1 MGEFPSSL
9 LFDLRLAAPRVLS
22 SHSLYS
28 VAASSQ
34 FQNPISSLDSQC
46 RRKTTTTKAGRHS
59 TRNNHTV
66 LQAKAATAL
75 LKATLSKAI
84 LSKAMALP
92 KACSTA
98 CSLHHSKRKRRTEDA
113 SCRVWQ

>member
-1 MGEFPSSL
+1 MGVSQLLEFCRRNRCFHRYYHL
-9 LFDLRLAAPRVLS
+9 
-22 SHSLYS
+22 HSLYS

-46 RRKTTTTKAGRHS
+46 RRKATTTKAGRHS

-66 LQAKAATAL
+66 LQAKAAT
-75 LKATLSKAI
+75 
-84 LSKAMALP
+84 ALP